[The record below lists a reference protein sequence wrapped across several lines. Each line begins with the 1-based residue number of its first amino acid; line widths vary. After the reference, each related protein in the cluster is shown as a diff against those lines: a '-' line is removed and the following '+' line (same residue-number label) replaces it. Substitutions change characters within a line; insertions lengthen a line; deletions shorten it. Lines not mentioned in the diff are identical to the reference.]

1 MNSSVYSTTL
11 KTSVSLVALCAVGMS
26 PILGATAQDETEDA
40 VAVQQTIY
48 VTATR
53 RSESIQDI
61 PINIAAVGADQI
73 EQQGFGDISEL
84 ASYVPGLNVS
94 DQGGRDGNRIIV
106 RGLNAEPVQAAFGQ
120 PDGGGTVATYV
131 GEIPVYV
138 DLRLKDLQRV
148 EVLLGPQGTLYGAG
162 TMGGAI
168 RYIPNKPSFDES
180 FAEVRTDIYSYA
192 EGDGISSDSGFTFN
206 LPVSNQFAIRG
217 SLDYLDDQGF
227 VDYPFVVQQPGVS
240 NPDPDFTD
248 SAQVA
253 ANLSPQSDV
262 NTEQTLGGRIAA
274 RWQPNDAIDATLT
287 YYFQQQENGGRNTS
301 GRRGILNTGDYET
314 AQRVLEPNERDNELL
329 ALEVV
334 ADLGFAELTSATGL
348 SETKE
353 NGQRD
358 QTDLL
363 ITLEYSYEA
372 FPTFTAFTF
381 EDDKT
386 ETFNQEVRLVSKGD
400 YRYNW
405 IVGAFYNENTY
416 HGVSSEFTPGV
427 IEDFG
432 LPLPA
437 TGALEYFSADRQELE
452 ETALFGEFSYDITD
466 KWDVTVGARFY
477 DYTFQTGN
485 VTFFPIVEYVFDA
498 LPADQLSAAFTLDQ
512 LESNVAIDPTTIQDE
527 DGSLFKFNTSYT
539 FDNGNMAYAT
549 FSQGYRLGGGNAGPD
564 CPAFDPLSPQGLCL
578 LASGQQFGPDAVND
592 IRQLDERAYA
602 SDTVDNYEIG
612 LKTAWLDGS
621 LIVNGS
627 VYFIEWTDPQLAAT
641 SVNAGTSIT
650 VNAGAA
656 ETMGVDLSSSWQVTD
671 NFSLRGSFSYTK
683 AELTVDVP
691 DLVTTIPTPTQIAN
705 DPNAGTPDA
714 LTPFATLFEAGRSGD
729 RLPGSPETQF
739 SIFGSYV
746 MPLAN
751 GNDVIFDGGY
761 AWQGDVLDEAGARGS
776 SLVLPSFGRASIS
789 VAYQTPQWS
798 VTGYVDNLFDELA
811 ETSVAGNV
819 LFNQTVSGANV
830 RSFRTNVLP
839 PRSVGVRLKYRFN

>member
-1 MNSSVYSTTL
+1 MRRSTNMKAL
-11 KTSVSLVALCAVGMS
+11 KTSVSLAALCA
-26 PILGATAQDETEDA
+26 LGSASALVASAQDEAEEA
-40 VAVQQTIY
+40 AAVQETVY

-61 PINIAAVGADQI
+61 PINIAAVGSDQI

-94 DQGGRDGNRIIV
+94 DQGGRDGNRIVV

-168 RYIPNKPSFDES
+168 RYIPNKPSFDEQ
-180 FAEVRTDIYSYA
+180 FAEVRTDLYSYA
-192 EGDGISSDSGFTFN
+192 EGDGISSDTGLTFN
-206 LPVSNQFAIRG
+206 FPVSENFAIRG
-217 SLDYLDDQGF
+217 SVDYLDDQGF
-227 VDYPFVVQQPGVS
+227 IDYPFVVQEPGVS

-248 SAQVA
+248 PAQIA
-253 ANLSPQSDV
+253 ANFNPQSDV

-274 RWQPNDAIDATLT
+274 RWQPIDAVDATLT

-301 GRRGILNTGDYET
+301 GRRGILNTGDYES
-314 AQRVLEPNERDNELL
+314 AQRVLEPNERDNELI
-329 ALEVV
+329 ALEVI
-334 ADLGFAELTSATGL
+334 ADLGFAELTSATGF
-348 SETKE
+348 SETTE

-386 ETFNQEVRLVSKGD
+386 ETFNQELRLVSKGD
-400 YRYNW
+400 HRYNW

-416 HGVSSEFTPGV
+416 NGISSEFTPGV

-432 LPLPA
+432 LSLPA
-437 TGALEYFSADRQELE
+437 TGSLEYFSADRQELE
-452 ETALFGEFSYDITD
+452 ETALFGEFSYDITE

-485 VTFFPIVEYVFDA
+485 VTFFPIVEYVFDG

-512 LESNVAIDPTTIQDE
+512 LEANVPIDSTTVQDE

-539 FDNGNMAYAT
+539 FDNGNLAYAT
-549 FSQGYRLGGGNAGPD
+549 FSQGYRLGGGNAGGD

-578 LASGQQFGPDAVND
+578 LAAGQQFGPDPVSD
-592 IRQLDERAYA
+592 VRQLDERAYV

-612 LKTAWLDGS
+612 LKTSWLDGA
-621 LIVNGS
+621 LIINGS
-627 VYFIEWTDPQLAAT
+627 AYFIEWTDPQLAAT

-656 ETMGVDLSSSWQVTD
+656 ETMGLDLASSWQVTD
-671 NFSLRGSFSYTK
+671 NFSLRGSLSFTK
-683 AELTVDVP
+683 AELTQDVP
-691 DLVTTIPTPTQIAN
+691 DLVTTIPTAAQITA
-705 DPNAGTPDA
+705 DPS
-714 LTPFATLFEAGRSGD
+714 LTPFATLFETGQSGD

-739 SIFGSYV
+739 SIFGSYA

-751 GNDVIFDGGY
+751 GNDLIFDGGY

-776 SLVLPSFGRASIS
+776 SFTLPSFGRASVS
-789 VAYQTPQWS
+789 VGYQTPKWA

-811 ETSVAGNV
+811 ETSVAGNE
-819 LFNQTVSGANV
+819 LFNQNVSGANV

-839 PRSVGVRLKYRFN
+839 PRSIGVRLKYRFE